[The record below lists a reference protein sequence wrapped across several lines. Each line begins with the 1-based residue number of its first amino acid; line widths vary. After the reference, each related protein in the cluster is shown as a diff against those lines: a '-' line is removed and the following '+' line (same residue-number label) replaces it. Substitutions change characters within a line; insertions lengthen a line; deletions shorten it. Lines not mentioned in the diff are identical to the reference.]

1 MANKPQRQTSRAI
14 IVRPVKLAARQ
25 RKTIAIRTPSEF
37 IKQRPGK
44 GGRTFRY
51 VEGGY
56 VVARLNEI
64 FSPIGWDFSIIDE
77 RVEKNEVVVRGK
89 ITVKDYKRG
98 YSVSKTQYGTKE
110 RNAGVPLGDT
120 LKAAATDCLKK
131 CASLFGIALDVYW
144 PDLDRASKGNGDDI
158 VVGQTK
164 PVTLKKIKKGDLI
177 KFTLDKIKN
186 ENNPDILYRMMLNVR
201 KQKAGKL
208 LSQAGKDK
216 LILAINS
223 KMDKLGNEGL

>member
-1 MANKPQRQTSRAI
+1 MAKKPQRQTSRAI
-14 IVRPVKLAARQ
+14 IIRPVKLAARQ
-25 RKTIAIRTPSEF
+25 RKTIAIRTPLEF
-37 IKQRPGK
+37 IKQRKGK
-44 GGRTFRY
+44 GGKTFRY

-89 ITVKDYKRG
+89 LMIKDYKHG
-98 YSVSKTQYGTKE
+98 YSVSKTQYGTKI
-110 RNAGVPLGDT
+110 RNTGVPLGDT

-144 PDLDRASKGNGDDI
+144 PDLDRASKGNGDEI
-158 VVGQTK
+158 VIGKTK
-164 PVTLKKIKKGDLI
+164 PTTKRIKTKDLVE
-177 KFTLDKIKN
+177 FTMNKIKN
-186 ENNPDILYRMMLNVR
+186 EENGDILYRMMLNIR

-208 LSQAGKDK
+208 LSQTAKDK
-216 LILAINS
+216 LIKAI
-223 KMDKLGNEGL
+223 MDKLGMKNEEL